1 MILSTFISNQLM
13 PAGSFT
19 DDPVQRAFAA
29 SLIPDHT
36 NCQLQMDRV
45 VRAIESPEVRKVVNT
60 VFKDLLRLLE
70 CLSLIEGH
78 LRQADAAEET
88 FALFQIIHDE
98 ARVLLDYIRED
109 GLNCGAMNDELID
122 AVDGITF
129 AVSHDLQRV
138 FESEQPRHRTSSWFG
153 NRFAIAV

>member
-1 MILSTFISNQLM
+1 
-13 PAGSFT
+13 
-19 DDPVQRAFAA
+19 
-29 SLIPDHT
+29 
-36 NCQLQMDRV
+36 MDRV
-45 VRAIESPEVRKVVNT
+45 VREIESPEVRKIVDT

-70 CLSLIEGH
+70 CLGLIESH
-78 LRQADAAEET
+78 LRQADAAGET

-122 AVDGITF
+122 ALDGITF

-138 FESEQPRHRTSSWFG
+138 FESEQRGTRRRARDRAPHAGRTRRRRHRLDS
-153 NRFAIAV
+153 